1 MTIINSIIS
10 AIGNNNSIYP
20 LLIRDCGIEVPTK
33 VYKTYKQNKDDEEV
47 AYLATRERIIDEYA
61 TSAVWLGC
69 IPLIDKIS
77 NKIIR
82 KKGYAP
88 EVNVRL
94 LKEEAETQKLEEQ
107 IKKLREKSA
116 PEEEI
121 EKLLKQKEER
131 SLQSL
136 SSNIEKFKN
145 VDGAQKAVEEL
156 EKVKANSKIFKRLQC
171 GKFTA
176 SMAVPIA
183 LMGFVIPKA
192 VFALTAKTRK
202 KQEELRGNIPKF
214 ELTERNLAFSGRD
227 VFERFTL
234 KNPRKITFKGGFAAT
249 ICNFSNVEKMA
260 ITDGGYAIGR
270 VLTARKNKN
279 EDANYIQKY
288 SESIDIGFKM
298 IGMLYLNFVAP
309 KKLENLLAKISK
321 KLFSL
326 DVNLDPL
333 ILGDKEFIKQ
343 INDGSLKLPNTNKIK
358 DMLEFV
364 DNPVNKDTL
373 FVKYADKFGQIKLIA
388 GKIRDPRAFV
398 DEKELGTLRDNM
410 FKFREETRK
419 IKEKARKELEN
430 LEKYKNDSQKLEKAV
445 DKFAK
450 KFAAKAKAAK
460 TFNILA
466 NVGLSSYLLACVLPD
481 AQFAFRKF
489 VLGTKLEPGL
499 TINRPNV

>member
-20 LLIRDCGIEVPTK
+20 LLVRDCGIEVPTK
-33 VYKTYKQNKDDEEV
+33 VYKTYKQNKDDKEI

-69 IPLIDKIS
+69 IPLIDRLS
-77 NKIIR
+77 NKFIR
-82 KKGYAP
+82 KKGYDPA
-88 EVNVRL
+88 VNVRL
-94 LKEEAETQKLEEQ
+94 LKEEEETQKLEEQ
-107 IKKLREKSA
+107 IKKLRENSA
-116 PEEEI
+116 PKEEI

-145 VDGAQKAVEEL
+145 IDGAQKAVEEL

-171 GKFTA
+171 GKFTV
-176 SMAVPIA
+176 SMVIPIA
-183 LMGFVIPKA
+183 LMGFIIPKA
-192 VFALTAKTRK
+192 VFAMTAKTRK
-202 KQEELRGNIPKF
+202 KQEELRGNVPKF
-214 ELTERNLAFSGRD
+214 ELTERNWAFSGRD

-234 KNPRKITFKGGFAAT
+234 KNPRKITFKGGLAAT
-249 ICNFSNVEKMA
+249 ICNFSTVEKMA
-260 ITDGGYAIGR
+260 ITDGGYALGR

-279 EDANYIQKY
+279 EDTNYIQRY

-298 IGMLYLNFVAP
+298 LGMLYLNFVAP

-333 ILGDKEFIKQ
+333 ILGDREFIKQ
-343 INDGSLKLPNTNKIK
+343 INDGSLKLPKTNNIK
-358 DMLEFV
+358 DMLEFI
-364 DNPVNKDTL
+364 DNPENIDTL
-373 FVKYADKFGQIKLIA
+373 FVKYAAKFRKIKLIDN
-388 GKIRDPRAFV
+388 KIRDPRTFV

-410 FKFREETRK
+410 LKFREETAK
-419 IKEKARKELEN
+419 IKEKALQELKDIK
-430 LEKYKNDSQKLEKAV
+430 KYKNDPDKLAKAV
-445 DKFAK
+445 NKYAK
-450 KFAAKAKAAK
+450 KFATRAKSAK

-466 NVGLSSYLLACVLPD
+466 NVGISSYLLACVLPD
-481 AQFAFRKF
+481 AQYAFRKF

-499 TINRPNV
+499 TINQPK